1 MTRNADGS
9 RKFSRDE
16 WLTKGQVQSFFS
28 RLSAISKKRGVT
40 RAENVESDDE
50 GDLLLHEEM
59 ACLIDERRDKEVEDI
74 FNEMGVMHPIMYDG
88 YDICEQTKQEGL
100 SKFNVKT
107 LRAMCEH
114 FELPFKS
121 KDIKTALINKIKDMV
136 KECSCCCTTP

>member
-1 MTRNADGS
+1 
-9 RKFSRDE
+9 
-16 WLTKGQVQSFFS
+16 
-28 RLSAISKKRGVT
+28 
-40 RAENVESDDE
+40 
-50 GDLLLHEEM
+50 
-59 ACLIDERRDKEVEDI
+59 
-74 FNEMGVMHPIMYDG
+74 MHLIMYDG

-121 KDIKTALINKIKDMV
+121 KDIKAALINKIKDMV